1 MKKIL
6 LIALLALFSFNAPLL
21 AKQEIED
28 SVVKIFAAKQSHNYN
43 EPWKSNSIHRSYAT
57 GFIIDNNRVLTNAH
71 AVSNARYIQVR
82 FGNDPR
88 KKDVEV
94 EYISDDY
101 DLAILKF
108 SDTSDIPKIKPLKF
122 SDSLKLKEK
131 VVVYGY
137 PMGGD
142 KLSITEG
149 IISRIQLHT
158 YAFSQKKYTTMQTDA
173 AINPGNSGGPVLLD
187 GKVIGVA
194 FQGISRA
201 NNIGYMI
208 PAHIVKHFLEDVKDK
223 KYDGIPTLGIKWM
236 PLESSIHRNMLG
248 MKDKETGVLIK
259 KISPFAK
266 INKVLKKNDVILS
279 IENFDIGIDGS
290 IQFNSNARIGFSSIL
305 EYKKFGDNIK
315 IKFLRE
321 GERQSA
327 TFKLQKPDKKAVVDV
342 YKSDTP
348 PSYFITSGF
357 IFEKLS
363 INYINQYNAALRNR
377 AYTPYDLIKLIDDY
391 PKGIDEIVFIVTV
404 LPDESN
410 EGYQN
415 LRNIAIKQINGE
427 KIINFQ
433 DFIQKIKAKR
443 YAVLT
448 DFKDNSFVIDNELSE
463 KRDAK
468 IKGVYNISSLFSKD
482 LKLSASN
489 NAQ

>member
-1 MKKIL
+1 MNKRVFYIL
-6 LIALLALFSFNAPLL
+6 IFLQTSVAFSA
-21 AKQEIED
+21 QEIED
-28 SVVKIFAAKQSHNYN
+28 SVVKIFAAKQSHNFN
-43 EPWKSNSIHRSYAT
+43 EPWKSNSIRRSFAT
-57 GFIIDNNRVLTNAH
+57 GFIIDNNRILTNAH

-88 KKDVEV
+88 KKDVEL

-108 SDTSDIPKIKPLKF
+108 SDTTDIPKIKPLQF

-158 YAFSQKKYTTMQTDA
+158 YAFSQKSYTTMQTDA
-173 AINPGNSGGPVLLD
+173 AINPGNSGGPVLLN

-201 NNIGYMI
+201 NSIGYMI
-208 PAHIVKHFLEDVKDK
+208 PTHIVKHFLEDIKDK

-248 MKDKETGVLIK
+248 MKTNETGILIK
-259 KISPFAK
+259 KINPFAK
-266 INKVLKKNDVILS
+266 INAVLKKNDVLLS

-290 IQFNSNARIGFSSIL
+290 IQFNNNARIGFSSIL
-305 EYKKFGDNIK
+305 EHKKFGDNIK
-315 IKFLRE
+315 IKFLRD
-321 GERQSA
+321 GQRKTV
-327 TFKLQKPDKKAVVDV
+327 TFKLQKPEKKAVVDV

-357 IFEKLS
+357 VFEKLS
-363 INYINQYNAALRNR
+363 INYINAYKAIYRSA
-377 AYTPYDLIKLIDDY
+377 AYTPYDLIKLIDEH
-391 PKGIDEIVFIVTV
+391 PEGIDEIVFIVSV

-415 LRNIAIKQINGE
+415 LRNIAIKEINGE

-433 DFIQKIKAKR
+433 DFIGKLKAKR

-448 DFKDNSFVIDNELSE
+448 DFKGNSIVIDNELS
-463 KRDAK
+463 KQRDDT
-468 IKGVYNISSLFSKD
+468 IKNLYNISSLASKD
-482 LKLSASN
+482 L
-489 NAQ
+489 Q